1 MHKDAQRN
9 IFIFFIAINP
19 PSVVHGLTLE
29 KFSNQT
35 PIEVSSTVNMT
46 TSSTNIR
53 WGSEK
58 KKTLSCGKV
67 YGKKMYEKWKKAN
80 FLLNTSHLSDHFS
93 WHSFRFPLSVAELS
107 NVNDWQLYFLIGK
120 QLMKKI
126 FFLRFFSQEE
136 KEIMFPEN
144 ILSRNLSQ
152 QKRTRTL
159 KTCHIIEFDRPSYFL
174 STPEISQYGEI

>member
-1 MHKDAQRN
+1 M
-9 IFIFFIAINP
+9 
-19 PSVVHGLTLE
+19 G
-29 KFSNQT
+29 
-35 PIEVSSTVNMT
+35 
-46 TSSTNIR
+46 
-53 WGSEK
+53 
-58 KKTLSCGKV
+58 
-67 YGKKMYEKWKKAN
+67 KMYEKWKRKKAN
-80 FLLNTSHLSDHFS
+80 ILLNTSHLSDHFS

-120 QLMKKI
+120 QLIKI

-174 STPEISQYGEI
+174 STPEISQYGEILWWIQSQQIFWFLLIFKLSKTCFQNVSYETLHFLHFKRITSEIHLTLNVTHRERASIW